1 MTNDNLM
8 FTGDTPLMSGHWH
21 NYKTG
26 DSFTVADSFFQDN
39 QYLIKTTDGRMLDA
53 SRIGD
58 YIQTPTAIPKE
69 MMESQQESIPEAVSQ
84 LLAEPTAIQ
93 SQHPLNSEQSYY
105 ANTQFNIQPAPD
117 INLEIIR
124 KALASKSIPKVKCD
138 ISWKNFPKNEINTIC
153 ELMDI
158 KIDSIID
165 WYLANIS
172 MNDLYEEYKI
182 NLKKFILNEISKKPN
197 KK

>member
-84 LLAEPTAIQ
+84 
-93 SQHPLNSEQSYY
+93 
-105 ANTQFNIQPAPD
+105 
-117 INLEIIR
+117 
-124 KALASKSIPKVKCD
+124 
-138 ISWKNFPKNEINTIC
+138 
-153 ELMDI
+153 
-158 KIDSIID
+158 
-165 WYLANIS
+165 
-172 MNDLYEEYKI
+172 
-182 NLKKFILNEISKKPN
+182 
-197 KK
+197 